1 MQISPSACA
10 LGTRAKDGTNEL
22 SRGVFTLLATLRQHV
37 PKLMSRLGEGSEAID
52 ASVDGLACGGM
63 GCPKAAASTCAIA
76 RLLAAA
82 FAMASKFA

>member
-1 MQISPSACA
+1 
-10 LGTRAKDGTNEL
+10 
-22 SRGVFTLLATLRQHV
+22 
-37 PKLMSRLGEGSEAID
+37 MSRLGAGSEAID